1 MKGPRALSVASAL
14 SFFTSGLCASNS
26 TNTTSSASSPVLLA
40 DGTVDLGIAAEAYEK
55 AVTFVSSLTNAQK
68 ISIITGQSITDDNA
82 TWTPLV
88 TKDGAVGVNM
98 NFFVSG
104 FTTPAALAMTW
115 NRTLF
120 LENFAAVGQEFYD
133 SGANLIDGPVSSPM
147 GRVVYGGRNSEG
159 FASDPYLN
167 GVAMGQAVTGMNSAG
182 VITAG
187 RHFLFNE
194 QETNR
199 SSTNRYSSNV
209 DDKTTREV
217 YLWPFADG
225 VKSGLMAAMCAMN
238 KVNNTLSCENS
249 ELLNEYLKTAVGFP
263 GMVFPDQ
270 GAQSTSYGSANG
282 GLDYGSSSLWSEE
295 ILEAGISNGSFTQAR
310 LDDMAVRNV
319 IGYYFAGLD
328 DGEQPS
334 ETAYVNYRDVRG
346 DHADVIRQVGGEA
359 LVLLKNT
366 QDDTGRGLPLNKPKT
381 ISLFGAHAGPV
392 MAGPN
397 RAFSVQGTP
406 ADTYQGHLA
415 GPGGSGQ
422 PSLSYL
428 VTPFQ
433 AISARAIADRS
444 MIWWILNN
452 TYTDDNSSSGGMG
465 GGSGGGGMPSM
476 SDNSTSTGTA
486 PSGASSTSFSDT
498 NGTTSGNSSSDAAG
512 SGGGSSSGGSTNLG
526 NLGSGTAL
534 SPSLSNYAE
543 NSAVCLVFINA
554 DSGEGA
560 DRGELSNDEQDTMIT
575 TVAAT
580 CNNTIV
586 VVNTVGPRI
595 LDAWIEH
602 ENVTAVL
609 YSGLLGQESGNAIAD
624 VLYGDVN
631 PSAKLG
637 YTIPKNASDYPTE
650 FNICE
655 EEQCDYTEGVYLD
668 YRWFDAEN
676 VTVRFPF
683 GYGLSYTNFTYGAD
697 VTATVTNETALTY
710 KYASG
715 TLTLGG
721 EEDLWDEIVNVTA
734 SVSNSGELTGAEVA
748 QLYISFPDEAEQP
761 IRILR
766 GFEKV
771 SIAAGESVDITF
783 SLHRRDLSYWDTAAQ
798 AWAVASGDYTIA
810 VGSSSR
816 DIRASTTLTLTVGST
831 AVKRCS

>member
-1 MKGPRALSVASAL
+1 MKGHKVLSVASAL
-14 SFFTSGLCASNS
+14 SFFTVGLCASNS
-26 TNTTSSASSPVLLA
+26 TTTTSTSSSGLLA
-40 DGTVDLGIAAEAYEK
+40 DGNVNLGAASDAYEK
-55 AVTFVSSLTNAQK
+55 AVTFISSLTNAQK
-68 ISIITGQSITDDNA
+68 IAIITGQSINDDNA

-88 TKDGAVGVNM
+88 TKNGAVGINM

-104 FTTPAALAMTW
+104 FSTPQALTMTW

-120 LENFAAVGQEFYD
+120 LENFSALGKEFYAVGA
-133 SGANLIDGPVSSPM
+133 SLIDGPVSSPM
-147 GRVVYGGRNSEG
+147 GRVAYGGRNGEG
-159 FASDPYLN
+159 FAPDPYLN
-167 GVAMGQAVTGMNSAG
+167 GIAMGQAIAGINSGG

-199 SSTNRYSSNV
+199 TTTDRYSSNV

-217 YLWPFADG
+217 YLWPFADA
-225 VKSGLMAAMCAMN
+225 VKSGMMAAMCAMN
-238 KVNNTLSCENS
+238 KVNSTLSCENS
-249 ELLNEYLKTAVGFP
+249 ELLNNYLKTAVGFP
-263 GMVFPDQ
+263 GMVIPDQ
-270 GAQSTSYGSANG
+270 GAQATSFGSANG
-282 GLDYGSSSLWSEE
+282 GLDYGSSSLWTEE
-295 ILEAGISNGSFTQAR
+295 ILEAGIANGSFTQER

-328 DGEQPS
+328 DGLLPS
-334 ETAYVNYRDVRG
+334 EVSYTDYRDVRE
-346 DHADVIRQVGGEA
+346 DHADIIRQVGGEA
-359 LVLLKNT
+359 LVLVKNT
-366 QDDTGRGLPLNKPKT
+366 QDGTGRGLPLSKPRT
-381 ISLFGAHAGPV
+381 ISLFGAHAGPA

-406 ADTYQGHLA
+406 ADTYQGHLG

-444 MIWWILNN
+444 MIWWVLNN
-452 TYTDDNSSSGGMG
+452 TYTDSSSSSSGMG
-465 GGSGGGGMPSM
+465 GGMSGGMPTTNA
-476 SDNSTSTGTA
+476 NSTSITA
-486 PSGASSTSFSDT
+486 PAG
-498 NGTTSGNSSSDAAG
+498 TSGNSSS
-512 SGGGSSSGGSTNLG
+512 SSDSGSTNSINLG

-534 SPSLSNYAE
+534 SPSISNYAL
-543 NSAVCLVFINA
+543 NSAACLVFINA
-554 DSGEGA
+554 DAGEGA
-560 DRGELSNDEQDTMIT
+560 DRGELSNDEQDTMVT
-575 TVAAT
+575 TVANN

-637 YTIPKNASDYPTE
+637 YTLPKNASDYPSE

-655 EEQCDYTEGVYLD
+655 EDQCNYTEGVYLD
-668 YRWFDAEN
+668 YRYFDDKN
-676 VTVRFPF
+676 ITVRYPF
-683 GYGLSYTNFTYGAD
+683 GFGLSYTNFTYSTE
-697 VTATVTNETALTY
+697 VTATITNQTALTY

-715 TLTLGG
+715 QIGLGG
-721 EEDLWDEIVNVTA
+721 EADLWDDVLNVTT
-734 SVSNSGELTGAEVA
+734 SVSNSGAVAGAEVA

-771 SIAAGESVDITF
+771 NIAPGESADISF
-783 SLHRRDLSYWDTAAQ
+783 SLRRRDLSYWDTVAQ
-798 AWAVASGDYTIA
+798 AWAVASGDYTIS
-810 VGSSSR
+810 VGASSR
-816 DIRASTTLTLTVGST
+816 DLKASTTLTLTTDST
-831 AVKRCS
+831 STK

>member
-1 MKGPRALSVASAL
+1 MKGHKVLSVASAL
-14 SFFTSGLCASNS
+14 SLFTIGLCASNS
-26 TNTTSSASSPVLLA
+26 TTTTPSSSSGLLA
-40 DGTVDLGIAAEAYEK
+40 DGNVNLGAASDAYEK
-55 AVTFVSSLTNAQK
+55 AVTFISSLIYAQK
-68 ISIITGQSITDDNA
+68 IAIITGQSIDDGNV
-82 TWTPLV
+82 TWTPLASR
-88 TKDGAVGVNM
+88 DGAVGINM

-104 FTTPAALAMTW
+104 FSTPQAVSMTW

-120 LENFAAVGQEFYD
+120 LESFSALGKEFYALGV
-133 SGANLIDGPVSSPM
+133 SLADGPISSSM
-147 GRVVYGGRNSEG
+147 GRVAYGGRNGEG
-159 FASDPYLN
+159 FAPDPYLN
-167 GVAMGQAVTGMNSAG
+167 GIAMGQAIVGISSAG
-182 VITAG
+182 VVTAG

-217 YLWPFADG
+217 YLWPFADA
-225 VKSGLMAAMCAMN
+225 VKSGMMATMCAMN
-238 KVNNTLSCENS
+238 KNNTLSCENS
-249 ELLNEYLKTAVGFP
+249 ELLNNYLKTAVGFP
-263 GMVFPDQ
+263 GMVTPDQ
-270 GAQSTSYGSANG
+270 GAQSTSFGSANG
-282 GLDYGSSSLWSEE
+282 GLDYESSSLWSEE
-295 ILEAGISNGSFTQAR
+295 ILEAGIANESFTQER

-328 DGEQPS
+328 DGLLPS
-334 ETAYVNYRDVRG
+334 ESGYTDDRDVREN
-346 DHADVIRQVGGEA
+346 HADIIRQVDGEA

-366 QDDTGRGLPLNKPKT
+366 QDGTGRGLPLSKPRT
-381 ISLFGAHAGPV
+381 ISLFGAHAGPA

-444 MIWWILNN
+444 MIWWVLNN
-452 TYTDDNSSSGGMG
+452 TYTDSSSSSSGMGGGMG
-465 GGSGGGGMPSM
+465 GGFTGGGMPTTNT
-476 SDNSTSTGTA
+476 NSTSMTA
-486 PSGASSTSFSDT
+486 PASASR
-498 NGTTSGNSSSDAAG
+498 NSSS
-512 SGGGSSSGGSTNLG
+512 SSGSTNSVNLG

-534 SPSLSNYAE
+534 SPSISNYAL
-543 NSAVCLVFINA
+543 NSAACLVLINA

-560 DRGELSNDEQDTMIT
+560 DRGELSNDEQDTMVT
-575 TVAAT
+575 TVAGN

-586 VVNTVGPRI
+586 IVNTVGPRI

-637 YTIPKNASDYPTE
+637 YTLPKNASDYPSE

-655 EEQCDYTEGVYLD
+655 EDQCDYSEGVYLD
-668 YRWFDAEN
+668 YRYFDSKN
-676 VTVRFPF
+676 ITVRYPF
-683 GYGLSYTNFTYGAD
+683 GYGLSYTNFTYTTEVA
-697 VTATVTNETALTY
+697 ATIVNQTALTY

-715 TLTLGG
+715 PIGLGG
-721 EEDLWDEIVNVTA
+721 EADLWDDVLNVTT
-734 SVSNSGELTGAEVA
+734 SVSNTGAVAGAEVA

-761 IRILR
+761 VRILR

-771 SIAAGESVDITF
+771 NIAPGD
-783 SLHRRDLSYWDTAAQ
+783 YWDTAAQ
-798 AWAVASGDYTIA
+798 AWAVASGDYTLS
-810 VGSSSR
+810 VGASSR
-816 DIRASTTLTLTVGST
+816 DLKASTTLTLTIGFTST
-831 AVKRCS
+831 

>member
-1 MKGPRALSVASAL
+1 MKGHKVLSVASAL
-14 SFFTSGLCASNS
+14 SFFTIGLCASNS
-26 TNTTSSASSPVLLA
+26 TTTTSTSSSGLLA
-40 DGTVDLGIAAEAYEK
+40 DGNVNLGAASDAYEK
-55 AVTFVSSLTNAQK
+55 AVTFISSLTNAQK
-68 ISIITGQSITDDNA
+68 IAIITGHSIDDGNV
-82 TWTPLV
+82 TWTPLAS
-88 TKDGAVGVNM
+88 KDGAVGINM

-104 FTTPAALAMTW
+104 FSTPQAVSMTW

-120 LENFAAVGQEFYD
+120 LENFSALGKEFYALGV
-133 SGANLIDGPVSSPM
+133 SLADGPISSPM
-147 GRVVYGGRNSEG
+147 GRVAYGGRNGEG
-159 FASDPYLN
+159 FAPDPYLN
-167 GVAMGQAVTGMNSAG
+167 GIAMGQAIAGINSAG
-182 VITAG
+182 VVTAG

-217 YLWPFADG
+217 YLWPFADA
-225 VKSGLMAAMCAMN
+225 VKSGMMATMCAMN

-249 ELLNEYLKTAVGFP
+249 ELLNNYLKTAVGFP
-263 GMVFPDQ
+263 GMVTLDQ
-270 GAQSTSYGSANG
+270 GAQSTSFGSANG

-295 ILEAGISNGSFTQAR
+295 ILEAGIANGSFTQER

-328 DGEQPS
+328 DGLLPS
-334 ETAYVNYRDVRG
+334 EAGYTDDRDVRE
-346 DHADVIRQVGGEA
+346 DHADIIRQVGGEA
-359 LVLLKNT
+359 LVLVKNT
-366 QDDTGRGLPLNKPKT
+366 QDGTGRGLPLSKPRT
-381 ISLFGAHAGPV
+381 ISLFGAHAGPA

-444 MIWWILNN
+444 MIWWVLN
-452 TYTDDNSSSGGMG
+452 NSSS
-465 GGSGGGGMPSM
+465 S
-476 SDNSTSTGTA
+476 
-486 PSGASSTSFSDT
+486 
-498 NGTTSGNSSSDAAG
+498 
-512 SGGGSSSGGSTNLG
+512 GSTNSVNLG

-534 SPSLSNYAE
+534 SPSISNYAL
-543 NSAVCLVFINA
+543 NSAACLVFINA

-560 DRGELSNDEQDTMIT
+560 DRGELSNDEQDTMVT
-575 TVAAT
+575 TVADN

-637 YTIPKNASDYPTE
+637 YTLPKNATDYPSE
-650 FNICE
+650 FNVCE
-655 EEQCDYTEGVYLD
+655 EDQCDYSEGVYLD
-668 YRWFDAEN
+668 YRYFDSKN
-676 VTVRFPF
+676 ITVRYPF
-683 GYGLSYTNFTYGAD
+683 GYGLSYTNFTYSTV
-697 VTATVTNETALTY
+697 VTATNVNQTALTY

-715 TLTLGG
+715 PIGLGG
-721 EEDLWDEIVNVTA
+721 EADLWDDVLNVTT
-734 SVSNSGELTGAEVA
+734 SVSNSGAIAGAEVA

-761 IRILR
+761 VRILR

-771 SIAAGESVDITF
+771 NIAPGESADISF
-783 SLHRRDLSYWDTAAQ
+783 SLRRRDLSYWDTAAQ
-798 AWAVASGDYTIA
+798 AWAVASGDYTIS
-810 VGSSSR
+810 VGASSR
-816 DIRASTTLTLTVGST
+816 DLKASTTLTLTIGST
-831 AVKRCS
+831 ST

>member
-1 MKGPRALSVASAL
+1 MKGHKVLSVASAL
-14 SFFTSGLCASNS
+14 SFFTIGLCASNS
-26 TNTTSSASSPVLLA
+26 TTTTSTSSSGLLA
-40 DGTVDLGIAAEAYEK
+40 DGNVNLGVVSDAYEK
-55 AVTFVSSLTNAQK
+55 AVTFISSLTNAQK
-68 ISIITGQSITDDNA
+68 IAIIIGKSIDDGNV
-82 TWTPLV
+82 TWIPLAS
-88 TKDGAVGVNM
+88 KDGAVGINM

-104 FTTPAALAMTW
+104 FSTPQAVSMTW

-120 LENFAAVGQEFYD
+120 LENFSALGKEFYALGV
-133 SGANLIDGPVSSPM
+133 SLADGPISSPM
-147 GRVVYGGRNSEG
+147 GRVAYGGRNGEG
-159 FASDPYLN
+159 FAPDPYLN
-167 GVAMGQAVTGMNSAG
+167 GIAMGQAIAGISSAG
-182 VITAG
+182 VVSAG

-217 YLWPFADG
+217 YLWPFADA
-225 VKSGLMAAMCAMN
+225 VKSGMMAIMCAMY

-249 ELLNEYLKTAVGFP
+249 ELLNNYLKTAVGFP
-263 GMVFPDQ
+263 GMVTPDQ
-270 GAQSTSYGSANG
+270 GAQSTSFGSANG

-295 ILEAGISNGSFTQAR
+295 ILEAGIANGSFTQER

-328 DGEQPS
+328 DGLLPS
-334 ETAYVNYRDVRG
+334 ESGYTDDRDVRE
-346 DHADVIRQVGGEA
+346 DHADIIRQVGGEA

-366 QDDTGRGLPLNKPKT
+366 QDSTGRGLPLSKPRT
-381 ISLFGAHAGPV
+381 ISLFGAHAGPAI
-392 MAGPN
+392 AGPN
-397 RAFSVQGTP
+397 RAFSVQGSP

-428 VTPFQ
+428 FTPFQ

-444 MIWWILNN
+444 MIWWVLN
-452 TYTDDNSSSGGMG
+452 NSSS
-465 GGSGGGGMPSM
+465 S
-476 SDNSTSTGTA
+476 
-486 PSGASSTSFSDT
+486 
-498 NGTTSGNSSSDAAG
+498 
-512 SGGGSSSGGSTNLG
+512 GSTNSVNLG

-534 SPSLSNYAE
+534 SPSISNYAL
-543 NSAVCLVFINA
+543 NSAACLVFINA

-560 DRGELSNDEQDTMIT
+560 DRGELSNDEQDTMVT
-575 TVAAT
+575 TVAGN

-637 YTIPKNASDYPTE
+637 YTLPKNATDYPSE

-655 EEQCDYTEGVYLD
+655 EDQCDYSEGVYLD
-668 YRWFDAEN
+668 YRYFDSKN
-676 VTVRFPF
+676 ITVRYPF
-683 GYGLSYTNFTYGAD
+683 GYGLSYTNFTYSTE
-697 VTATVTNETALTY
+697 VTATIVNQTALTY
-710 KYASG
+710 KYASEPIG
-715 TLTLGG
+715 LGG
-721 EEDLWDEIVNVTA
+721 EADLWVDVLNVTT
-734 SVSNSGELTGAEVA
+734 SVSNSGAVAGAEVA
-748 QLYISFPDEAEQP
+748 QLYISFPDEADQP
-761 IRILR
+761 VRILR

-771 SIAAGESVDITF
+771 NIAPGESADISF
-783 SLHRRDLSYWDTAAQ
+783 SLRRRDLSYWDTAAQ
-798 AWAVASGDYTIA
+798 AWAVTSGDYTFS
-810 VGSSSR
+810 VGASSR
-816 DIRASTTLTLTVGST
+816 DLNASTTLTLTIGST
-831 AVKRCS
+831 ST